1 MDTLIKTP
9 RFWQTRIR
17 FKDGAEGTL
26 TIQSEEGR
34 SRGREDIFV
43 LETIGAI
50 RASAGWSFHFLGRAA
65 EVPAFVPG
73 PAETLFVN
81 QVPYWLGT
89 PEKSAP
95 LSQVIG
101 SASVRASIPA
111 ARPPHVL
118 GVSPSA

>member
-1 MDTLIKTP
+1 MKIP

-17 FKDGAEGTL
+17 FKDGAEGIL

-50 RASAGWSFHFLGRAA
+50 RASAGWSFHFVGRAA
-65 EVPAFVPG
+65 EVPAFIPG

-81 QVPYWLGT
+81 QVPYWLGS

-95 LSQVIG
+95 LSQAIG
-101 SASVRASIPA
+101 AAAMRSQIPA
-111 ARPPHVL
+111 SRPPHVL

>member
-1 MDTLIKTP
+1 MKTP

-50 RASAGWSFHFLGRAA
+50 RASAGWSFHFVGRAA
-65 EVPAFVPG
+65 EVPTFVPG
-73 PAETLFVN
+73 PVKALFVN
-81 QVPYWLGT
+81 QVPYWLGV
-89 PEKSAP
+89 PEKSAA

-101 SASVRASIPA
+101 TAAMRAPLPA
-111 ARPPHVL
+111 AC
-118 GVSPSA
+118 PSRDLP